1 MSLPV
6 VDIDI
11 KYDDEKGG
19 YFTSLFN
26 VPGLIHNPE
35 KIRDFLSKFKGA
47 ENDLARGFANIG
59 IDDSDDA
66 SQRETIS
73 LKYIHQLVRV
83 IFTFSA

>member
-19 YFTSLFN
+19 YSTSLFN
-26 VPGLIHNPE
+26 FPGLIFNPE
-35 KIRDFLSKFKGA
+35 KIRDFLSKFKGG

-66 SQRETIS
+66 SHRETLS

-83 IFTFSA
+83 IFTFYA